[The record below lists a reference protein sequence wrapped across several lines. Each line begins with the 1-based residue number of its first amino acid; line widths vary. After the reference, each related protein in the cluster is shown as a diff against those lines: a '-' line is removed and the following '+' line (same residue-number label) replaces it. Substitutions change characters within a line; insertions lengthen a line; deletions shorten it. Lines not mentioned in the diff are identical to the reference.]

1 MVDRFKRKN
10 ETYAREEGVRVKL
23 GTVKTITSGSGVTVQ
38 IDGESAATTKK
49 YTYLSSYT
57 PAVNDRVLIAEV
69 GGSYVILGKIQK

>member
-1 MVDRFKRKN
+1 MRI
-10 ETYAREEGVRVKL
+10 
-23 GTVKTITSGSGVTVQ
+23 GTIKSNTSGSGVTVQ
-38 IDGESAATTKK
+38 IDGESSATTKK

>member
-1 MVDRFKRKN
+1 MVDRFQGED
-10 ETYAREEGVRVKL
+10 ETHAREEGVCMIL
-23 GTVKTITSGSGVTVQ
+23 GIVKTITDGSGVTVQ

>member
-1 MVDRFKRKN
+1 MI
-10 ETYAREEGVRVKL
+10 L
-23 GTVKTITSGSGVTVQ
+23 GTVKSNTSGSGVTVQ
-38 IDGESAATTKK
+38 IDGESSATTKK

>member
-1 MVDRFKRKN
+1 MRI
-10 ETYAREEGVRVKL
+10 
-23 GTVKTITSGSGVTVQ
+23 GTIKSNTSGSGVTVQ

>member
-1 MVDRFKRKN
+1 MKI
-10 ETYAREEGVRVKL
+10 
-23 GTVKTITSGSGVTVQ
+23 GTIKSNTSGSGVTVQ
-38 IDGESAATTKK
+38 IDGESSATTKK

>member
-1 MVDRFKRKN
+1 MKI
-10 ETYAREEGVRVKL
+10 
-23 GTVKTITSGSGVTVQ
+23 GTIKSNTSGSGVTVQ

-57 PAVNDRVLIAEV
+57 PTVNDRVLIAEV

>member
-10 ETYAREEGVRVKL
+10 EAHTREEGVRVIL
-23 GTVKTITSGSGVTVQ
+23 GTVKSNTSGSGVTVQ
-38 IDGESAATTKK
+38 IDGESSATTKK
-49 YTYLSSYT
+49 YTYLSSYS

>member
-1 MVDRFKRKN
+1 MRI
-10 ETYAREEGVRVKL
+10 
-23 GTVKTITSGSGVTVQ
+23 GTIKSNTSGSGVTVQ

-49 YTYLSSYT
+49 YTHLSSYT

>member
-1 MVDRFKRKN
+1 MVDRFQGKD
-10 ETYAREEGVRVKL
+10 ETHTREEGVRMIL

>member
-1 MVDRFKRKN
+1 MVDRFQGKD
-10 ETYAREEGVRVKL
+10 ETYAREEGVCMIL

-38 IDGESAATTKK
+38 IDGESSATTKK

-57 PAVNDRVLIAEV
+57 PAVNDRVLITEV

>member
-1 MVDRFKRKN
+1 MVDRFKGKN
-10 ETYAREEGVRVKL
+10 EAHAREEGVCMIL
-23 GTVKTITSGSGVTVQ
+23 GTVKSNTSGSGVTVQ

-69 GGSYVILGKIQK
+69 GGSYVILGKIKK